1 AMRSFVDTLTH
12 TYKAERER
20 EARQFLY
27 GFDNTNELNIKA
39 HLLKGYAEDSNGSF
53 VSKLIANGLFTVFV
67 EEAWKNNEAAREAL
81 NDLLSTSKKR
91 PIHKE
96 VAVDPD
102 VNKLKRYL
110 ENCLSFEKFRPD
122 EKNSRDLRDMRIEG
136 QFFARALTIK

>member
-1 AMRSFVDTLTH
+1 MAHSSRSH
-12 TYKAERER
+12 
-20 EARQFLY
+20 
-27 GFDNTNELNIKA
+27 
-39 HLLKGYAEDSNGSF
+39 
-53 VSKLIANGLFTVFV
+53 
-67 EEAWKNNEAAREAL
+67 EAAREAL

-91 PIHKE
+91 PIPKE

-136 QFFARALTIK
+136 QFFARALTINYRRILFDIVAANPPSKHRYGARRRDHNQARRLSHPC